1 MLGLLDDLILLPA
14 LVALTVRLIPRAVW
28 EKNRSLAEDLWA
40 DGKPKRWYYALSIV
54 LFWMLAALL
63 ILRAVLR

>member
-14 LVALTVRLIPRAVW
+14 LTVRLIPRAGW
-28 EKNRSLAEDLWA
+28 EKNRSLAEELWA
-40 DGKPKRWYYALSIV
+40 DGKSKRWYYALPTV